1 MKGRSPLLG
10 VIQDILTFLGGL
22 RSLASAINNG
32 SKFYLWSF
40 DLSYKSTLMNSLHFS
55 ELNFAARII
64 V

>member
-32 SKFYLWSF
+32 SEFWSF